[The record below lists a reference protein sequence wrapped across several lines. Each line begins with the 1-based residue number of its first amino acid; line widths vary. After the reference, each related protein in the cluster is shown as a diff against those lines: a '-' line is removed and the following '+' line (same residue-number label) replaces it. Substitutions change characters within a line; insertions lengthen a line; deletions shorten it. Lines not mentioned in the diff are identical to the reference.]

1 MTSGAADAVAPFHAI
16 VTKRKKARCGHC
28 RKRMVR
34 LTGELHHADGIAG
47 IFYASLYNHDGVRDV
62 YVDAILGTW
71 TTDDNSDHV
80 TVTTR
85 TGPVEPE
92 GHIASTLVDG
102 GASYPEEAIFG
113 HKISR
118 DEGLRSPRLSE
129 FWAASDAVLS
139 QVEEI
144 DQHLYG
150 H

>member
-1 MTSGAADAVAPFHAI
+1 MTSGADGAGEAVHAI
-16 VTKRKKARCGHC
+16 VTKRKKTRCGHC
-28 RKRMVR
+28 RGRMVR
-34 LTGELHHADGIAG
+34 LTGELHDGEGLAG

-71 TTDDNSDHV
+71 NTDDYSDHV
-80 TVTTR
+80 TITTR
-85 TGPVEPE
+85 TGPVEPDS
-92 GHIASTLVDG
+92 HIASTLVDG
-102 GASYPEEAIFG
+102 GASYPDEAIFG

-118 DEGLRSPRLSE
+118 DEGLLSPRLPE

-144 DQHLYG
+144 DHHLYG